1 MRMLFAYRKLVI
13 LDATQERRRV
23 VKPLRKPAGVLKAA
37 VKMHE
42 KRSDP
47 SR

>member
-23 VKPLRKPAGVLKAA
+23 VKPLRKPTGVPKAA
-37 VKMHE
+37 VKMYE
-42 KRSDP
+42 KWSDP